1 MSAAE
6 DASAPP
12 PPQQAQPQAA
22 PILGKR
28 KGEGKGKKIEDD
40 ELFAGLS
47 VADRKKA
54 EELVQLCVEKGRWS
68 GGVTTTKV
76 TEAWMLAAL
85 RGWRLRSGSK
95 RQKII
100 KDKRRGDKKKKKKQG
115 SSEEEEEEEEAPA
128 QAGTGHAPVAVA
140 APLPLP
146 APQHIPPVSVETAMA
161 CMAQTF
167 LANNIVD
174 EQARQFL
181 YETEYLVR
189 ATATG
194 GQPDPANVPP
204 IMHGSEA
211 VYAHWAFSHYA
222 LQQQPAAV
230 AAAPQQVAASPMR
243 VGSLSVP
250 SSPARAQ
257 TPSSSFAAAFA
268 AGHQLSLSSFGGGAA
283 ADLVVPF
290 SPLPCLDSFN
300 LATPLVGAAMATP
313 GIRGPSPA
321 SSPLQAQRQL
331 TPAIS
336 PAPTDRR

>member
-28 KGEGKGKKIEDD
+28 KDGRGTKIPDD
-40 ELFAGLS
+40 QLYAGLS
-47 VADRKKA
+47 DADRKKA

-76 TEAWMLAAL
+76 TEPWMLAAL

-95 RQKII
+95 RQKIN
-100 KDKRRGDKKKKKKQG
+100 KAKRRDKTKKKKQS
-115 SSEEEEEEEEAPA
+115 SSEEEDEEEEAPA
-128 QAGTGHAPVAVA
+128 QAGTGDALVVAA

-146 APQHIPPVSVETAMA
+146 APQHIPPVSVETAMHA
-161 CMAQTF
+161 MAQTF

-181 YETEYLVR
+181 YETEYLLR

-194 GQPDPANVPP
+194 GQPDPTNVPP

-211 VYAHWAFSHYA
+211 VYAQWAFSQYA